1 MEIPSFK
8 AEIQLADAF
17 DALFDFI
24 AAMPATGASPDQAPI
39 FSYLLTQRQMD
50 EVNRVCAA
58 KGWPLINCQ
67 GICIDINAIEH
78 PLDARRQKDGLNDAQ
93 IKEIIRKAYS
103 PRSLVRV
110 NNHVSHDQQ
119 ALIFNTHQKVIV
131 GATSYHG
138 MAVVEV
144 RSDGA
149 RNYLAPVTCFHANEA
164 KVRAIK

>member
-8 AEIQLADAF
+8 SETQLADAF
-17 DALFDFI
+17 DALFDFV
-24 AAMPATGASPDQAPI
+24 AAMPTTGAPPEEAPI

-50 EVNRVCAA
+50 QVNRVCTS

-67 GICIDINAIEH
+67 GICIDINTIGH
-78 PLDARRQKDGLNDAQ
+78 PLYARRQKDGLSDAQ
-93 IKEIIRKAYS
+93 IKAVIRKAYS
-103 PRSLVRV
+103 PRSSVRV
-110 NNHVSHDQQ
+110 NNHADHDQQ
-119 ALIFNTHQKVIV
+119 ALIFNTHQKVVI

-149 RNYLAPVTCFHANEA
+149 RNYLASVA
-164 KVRAIK
+164 